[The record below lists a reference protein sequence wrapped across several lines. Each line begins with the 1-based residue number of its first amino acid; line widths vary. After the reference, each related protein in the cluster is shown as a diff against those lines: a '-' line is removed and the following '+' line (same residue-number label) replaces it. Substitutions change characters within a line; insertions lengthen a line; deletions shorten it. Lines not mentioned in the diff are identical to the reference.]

1 MTNELSLGEKAAA
14 IAEMLSTEKLKK
26 LAQSGFFSSVPIG
39 IDTYLVALRKGLEI
53 HIKQADIGNP
63 LEKQLGLIVLNKIQA
78 SPGMPSTSFFMG
90 KSNGDT
96 LPDSAMSRLSLQKDQ
111 KDVLPKFLNDLYQLL
126 LQEPTLDE
134 KTT

>member
-1 MTNELSLGEKAAA
+1 
-14 IAEMLSTEKLKK
+14 
-26 LAQSGFFSSVPIG
+26 
-39 IDTYLVALRKGLEI
+39 
-53 HIKQADIGNP
+53 
-63 LEKQLGLIVLNKIQA
+63 
-78 SPGMPSTSFFMG
+78 MG